1 MISKLIESFAS
12 EMQKEETQEYIS
24 NILDPYLCKY
34 KYYLFLI
41 TFMFFIIMISTLFN
55 SYCLMTNLLKCNRES

>member
-1 MISKLIESFAS
+1 MISKLIESFAT
-12 EMQKEETQEYIS
+12 EIQKEETQEYIN

-41 TFMFFIIMISTLFN
+41 TFMFFVIMVSSLFN
-55 SYCLMTNLLKCNRES
+55 SYCLLKRINS